1 MGDGR
6 TLSVMASRRSVFD
19 VLDTW
24 LLIVVGILA
33 AVVVW
38 NVLGWVFGVVAFLIK
53 VAVVALVVAVAVR
66 IASGRRELRS
76 GRGGELNR

>member
-1 MGDGR
+1 
-6 TLSVMASRRSVFD
+6 MASRRSAFD

-24 LLIVVGILA
+24 LLVVVGILA
-33 AVVVW
+33 AVFVW
-38 NVLGWVFGVVAFLIK
+38 NVLGWIFGVVAFLIK

-76 GRGGELNR
+76 GRRGELHR